1 MAKALSQRAG
11 FRQARA
17 GALAFV
23 LAVGLSASAAPPDE
37 TEPIRLEYTAPSG
50 CPDANEFGRRVFGRT
65 SKARAAEE
73 AEAARTFV
81 VLIETSGAETQG
93 SLVVRE
99 DGMSTLA
106 RRVSGK
112 NCDEVSRALALAT
125 ALAIDPE
132 AAIETPEPIPSDAGT
147 AGAGATSSAPD
158 ATQETPKPPIDTP
171 PPDKTPTTAESERIA
186 LLFGPSA
193 AFGLAPNPTF
203 GASVGLEWNSPIA
216 RSSAFGGE
224 FVFLTGAKNEVAGA
238 KSSFVF
244 AFARPYACPVG
255 VPLGTNVGLLPCVA
269 VALGAVVASGSELEN
284 PEKET
289 RFWATG
295 ELALRLDIA
304 FSEDWFMDLAG
315 GAIFP
320 FTRYQFVF
328 RTPETA
334 IYDIPAVAAGVGLR
348 VGRRF

>member
-1 MAKALSQRAG
+1 MARPLSSRAG
-11 FRQARA
+11 TRKARA
-17 GALAFV
+17 GALAFA
-23 LAVGLSASAAPPDE
+23 LALGVSASAAPPDE
-37 TEPIRLEYTAPSG
+37 TEPIRLEYTAPAG
-50 CPDANEFGRRVFGRT
+50 CPDASEFGRRVFGRT
-65 SKARAAEE
+65 SKARAAED
-73 AEAARTFV
+73 AEAARTFIV
-81 VLIETSGAETQG
+81 VIETSGTETQG

-132 AAIETPEPIPSDAGT
+132 AALETPEPIPSDAGT
-147 AGAGATSSAPD
+147 AGAGAASSTPD
-158 ATQETPKPPIDTP
+158 AAQETPKPPIDPP
-171 PPDKTPTTAESERIA
+171 PPDKTTTAESERIA

-193 AFGLAPNPTF
+193 AFGLAPNPSF

-224 FVFLTGAKNEVAGA
+224 FVFLTGAKNEVSGA

-255 VPLGTNVGLLPCVA
+255 VPLGASVGLLPCVA
-269 VALGAVVASGSELEN
+269 LQLGAVVARGSELEN
-284 PEKET
+284 PESET
-289 RFWATG
+289 RFWAAG

-304 FSEDWFMDLAG
+304 FSEEWFMDLSG

-334 IYDIPAVAAGVGLR
+334 IYDIPAVAAGFGLR

>member
-1 MAKALSQRAG
+1 MAKAHLERARL
-11 FRQARA
+11 RQARA
-17 GALAFV
+17 GVLAFAF
-23 LAVGLSASAAPPDE
+23 AVAVHASATTTDE

-50 CPDANEFGRRVFGRT
+50 CPDASEFGRRVFGRT

-81 VLIETSGAETQG
+81 VLIETSGTETQG

-106 RRVSGK
+106 RRVTGK

-132 AAIETPEPIPSDAGT
+132 ASLEAPEPTPDAGT
-147 AGAGATSSAPD
+147 AGAGASSSTPNPQ
-158 ATQETPKPPIDTP
+158 TENPKPPIDTP
-171 PPDKTPTTAESERIA
+171 PPNGGTTPHGEERIA

-193 AFGLAPNPTF
+193 AFGLAPNPSF
-203 GASVGLEWNSPIA
+203 GASVGLEWSSPIA
-216 RSSAFGGE
+216 RMSAFGSE
-224 FVFLTGAKNEVAGA
+224 LVVLTSAKSTVADA

-244 AFARPYACPVG
+244 VFARPYACPIG
-255 VPLGTNVGLLPCVA
+255 VPLGANAGLFPCIGTE
-269 VALGAVVASGSELEN
+269 LGAVIASGSDLED
-284 PEKET
+284 PATET

-304 FSEDWFMDLAG
+304 LSDDWFLDATG
-315 GAIFP
+315 GANFP
-320 FTRYQFVF
+320 FTRYHFVF
-328 RTPETA
+328 RSPETA
-334 IYDIPAVAAGVGLR
+334 IYEIPAVAAAVGLR
-348 VGRRF
+348 VGRQF